1 MTNAEVVLEEVGG
14 DTLGSYYVAAVPRH
28 GELLRYDDEIYQVQ
42 HVIWDYDGD
51 GPTAEVIVQDATT
64 NHG

>member
-1 MTNAEVVLEEVGG
+1 MTSVEVVLEEVGG
-14 DTLGSYYVAAVPRH
+14 DTLDELHTAVVPRR
-28 GELLRYDDEIYQVQ
+28 GEILRYDDEIYQVQ
-42 HVIWDYDGD
+42 HVFWDYDGL